1 MKKAS
6 ARDAFKSFCL
16 FLCQRSLIDVR
27 TAGIEGNIPVIT
39 DMEHAFNFLV
49 RLNADLRDKIAFPV
63 VNRDNV
69 GFIKDEI
76 DILLIRGHTLRNV
89 PLRSARWLEDITHHI
104 EIRIQNTGNSW
115 NTKLI

>member
-1 MKKAS
+1 MTHD
-6 ARDAFKSFCL
+6 RNIFRFNVTDVQL
-16 FLCQRSLIDVR
+16 DQR
-27 TAGIEGNIPVIT
+27 N
-39 DMEHAFNFLV
+39 
-49 RLNADLRDKIAFPV
+49 KIAFPV